1 MGVFRGAGRSC
12 LLAVELAL
20 PCLCVRRF
28 PDGRVPRRRKVVLAG
43 CRAGRAVPLRQEV
56 PRWACPEAQEGRGCW
71 LSSWSFRAFASD
83 SNDVRT
89 MGTL

>member
-28 PDGRVPRRRKVVLAG
+28 PDGRVPRRRKVVVAG
-43 CRAGRAVPLRQEV
+43 CRAGRSVPLRLIPMMYV
-56 PRWACPEAQEGRGCW
+56 PWELCDET
-71 LSSWSFRAFASD
+71 FAWWNKD
-83 SNDVRT
+83 NPIAWPDPK
-89 MGTL
+89 TL